1 MGELIKRFFNGMVF
15 FLAVLT
21 FFLVPLGRKTP
32 AQHLAAIFSTK
43 PAQEAASS
51 VADAARR
58 LTTIVA
64 AEVVKLRRTAELQ
77 SQQSQQAQQSQQ
89 SQQKQQRS
97 EP

>member
-32 AQHLAAIFSTK
+32 AQHVSAIFSTK

-51 VADAARR
+51 VTDAARR

-64 AEVVKLRRTAELQ
+64 AEVIKLRRTAELQ
-77 SQQSQQAQQSQQ
+77 SQKPQAAQPP
-89 SQQKQQRS
+89 RS
-97 EP
+97 EPSRP